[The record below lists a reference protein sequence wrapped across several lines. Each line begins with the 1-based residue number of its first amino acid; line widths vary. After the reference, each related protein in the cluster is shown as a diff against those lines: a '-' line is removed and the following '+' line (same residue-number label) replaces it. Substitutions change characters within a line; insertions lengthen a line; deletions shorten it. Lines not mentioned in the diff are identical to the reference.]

1 MSEVKPTVLVAMSG
15 GVDSSVA
22 AALLVQQGY
31 RVIGA
36 MLRLWA
42 APGPQAEN
50 ACCTL
55 EAADLA
61 RVVARQL
68 GIPFHTLDAREAFRA
83 QVVEPFLEAHAQAR
97 TPNPCLWCNRR
108 VRWAHLWAFAQEV
121 GADYIATGHYARL
134 RRLPDG
140 PVQLLRG
147 LDEHKDQSYV
157 LSMLPQAYLQHTLL
171 PLGEYTK
178 PEVRR
183 LAAEFRLPVAQRPDS
198 QDLCFLG
205 GYDYRTFLERYRP
218 ELVQP
223 GPILSPDGQ
232 RLGTHQ
238 GLAFYTIGQRRGLG
252 VAAPEPLYV
261 LAKDVQRNALIVGP
275 ARALGFRAL
284 EAYQVNWVAGH
295 PPSEPTFR
303 AQVKIRYKARPA
315 PATITL
321 LDEHTFRAEFDE
333 PLRDITPGQAAV
345 VYQGDL
351 CLGGGWILHTE

>member
-1 MSEVKPTVLVAMSG
+1 MTEHKPTVLVAMSG
-15 GVDSSVA
+15 GVDSSVT
-22 AALLVQQGY
+22 AALLVQEGY

-55 EAADLA
+55 EAMDLA
-61 RVVARQL
+61 RVVAQQL
-68 GIPFHTLDAREAFRA
+68 GIPFHTLDTEAVFRA
-83 QVVEPFLEAHAQAR
+83 QVVEPFLEAHARAR

-108 VRWAHLWAFAQEV
+108 VRWAHLLAFAEEM

-134 RRLPDG
+134 RRRPDG
-140 PVQLLRG
+140 SVRLLRG

-157 LSMLPQAYLQHTLL
+157 LALLPQTHLRRTLL

-178 PEVRR
+178 AEVRR

-223 GPILSPDGQ
+223 GPILTREGR

-252 VAAPEPLYV
+252 VSAAEPLYV
-261 LAKDVQRNALIVGP
+261 LAKDIEHNALIVGP
-275 ARALGFRAL
+275 ARELGQRAL
-284 EAYQVNWVAGH
+284 EAYKVNWIAGQ
-295 PPSEPTFR
+295 PPRSQTFR
-303 AQVKIRYKARPA
+303 AQVKIRSKAHPA

-321 LDEHTFRAEFDE
+321 LNDRAFRAEFDE

-345 VYQGDL
+345 LYQGEV